1 MNLSYNWLKEY
12 VDINITPEDLASE
25 LTLAGLEV
33 EQISY
38 LANASNLVIGE
49 VLEVSDHPDADTL
62 KVTKVDIKDEISQ
75 IVCGAPNVA
84 VGQKVIVAK
93 VGANVNGLK
102 IKDANIRGVASSGMI
117 CSLSE
122 LGVSEKLLSEE
133 QLKGI
138 EVLDNDAVV
147 GNENVLE
154 YLGLDD
160 AIIEI
165 DLTPNRTDC
174 LSMFNLAHEVA
185 AILDQK
191 AKIPNINDNSGGIKT
206 DLVVTSE
213 TDKSLQV
220 LGKIIGNVEIRPSVK
235 WMEDVLRANNMQAI
249 NNVVD
254 ISNIVMLETGQ
265 PLHFYDLDKL
275 AKKELIVKSG
285 IKAKYTALDE
295 EEYNISE
302 NDLVITSNDDII
314 GIAGI
319 IGGDDSKI
327 VDNTKSILIE
337 AAHFDLV
344 SIRKSSRDLNIN
356 SEASSRFS
364 KGIDPNAPSYALNR
378 AVDLLIEY
386 ASASD
391 LEETVVYNKQDLNE
405 KVLETSVKYVDERLG
420 IELSEDEIVE
430 IFDRLNFKPLKNA
443 DKIQVSIPTYRLDI
457 KSEVDLSEEVVRI
470 YGVDKLPATLP
481 LVRMSTNLDSDQQ
494 RIKASLESLL
504 LGSGTS
510 EIISYSLV
518 SDKHLKYSLMPIGEP
533 VELSNPI
540 SIDRKYYRTSLFS
553 SMLDVISYNEARGN
567 DQYALYEIANV
578 YSDDN
583 DSQERL
589 VIALSQNRNK
599 SAWQDLIDVESYFTF
614 KGRIISILSKLG
626 INEQRVRIKENN
638 SDKVNLHPY
647 QSAEVYIDNKLF
659 GLLGKIHPKLEE
671 EYDIKTAIVGEFNL
685 NVIYEAKKSKVKF
698 TQIPRYPGVSRD
710 IALIVEDDLA
720 SENLIK
726 TIIKSGRPLV
736 KSAEVFDVYEGSNIE
751 EGHKSVAIRIFYQSL
766 EKTLTDK
773 DVNEVHENIVGSLIK
788 SYNVTY
794 RK

>member
-49 VLEVSDHPDADTL
+49 VLEVSAHPDADTL

-122 LGVSEKLLSEE
+122 IGVSEKLLSED

-138 EVLDNDAVV
+138 EVLSEDAVV
-147 GNENVLE
+147 GNEDVLA

-185 AILDQK
+185 AILNQK
-191 AKIPNINDNSGGIKT
+191 AKIPKINDNSAGSKT
-206 DLVVTSE
+206 DLIVSSE

-220 LGKIIGNVEIRPSVK
+220 LGKIIGSVEIKPSVK
-235 WMEDVLRANNMQAI
+235 WMADILRANNMQAI

-265 PLHFYDLDKL
+265 PLHFYDVDKL
-275 AKKELIVKSG
+275 AKKELIVKTG
-285 IKAKYTALDE
+285 LNEKYTALDE
-295 EEYNISE
+295 VEYNISE
-302 NDLVITSNDDII
+302 KELVITSDNKII

-344 SIRKSSRDLNIN
+344 SIRKSSRDLNVN

-364 KGIDPNAPSYALNR
+364 KGIDLNAPTYALNR

-386 ASASD
+386 ASASN
-391 LEETVVYNKQDLNE
+391 LEETVVYNNQDLSE
-405 KVLETSVKYVDERLG
+405 RVLETSVAYIDERLG
-420 IELSEDEIVE
+420 IELSEEEIVE
-430 IFDRLNFKPLKNA
+430 IFTRLNFNPQLKGE
-443 DKIQVSIPTYRLDI
+443 KIQVSIPTYRLDI
-457 KSEVDLSEEVVRI
+457 KAEVDLSEEVVRM

-481 LVRMSTNLDSDQQ
+481 LVRMSTNLDTYQQ
-494 RIKASLESLL
+494 RIKASLESVL
-504 LGSGTS
+504 LGSGIS
-510 EIISYSLV
+510 EVISYSLV
-518 SDKHLKYSLMPIGEP
+518 SDKHLKHSLMPIGDP

-540 SIDRKYYRTSLFS
+540 SNDRKYYRTSLFS
-553 SMLDVISYNEARGN
+553 SVLDVVSYNEARGN

-578 YSDDN
+578 YSNDN

-589 VIALSQNRNK
+589 VIALSQNHNK
-599 SAWQDLIDVESYFTF
+599 SAWQDLIDIESYFTF
-614 KGRIISILSKLG
+614 KGRVISILGKLG

-638 SDKVNLHPY
+638 SDKLNLHPY

-671 EYDIKTAIVGEFNL
+671 EYDVKTAIVGEFNL

-726 TIIKSGRPLV
+726 TIIKSGKPLV
-736 KSAEVFDVYEGSNIE
+736 KNAEVFDVYEGSNIE

-773 DVNEVHENIVGSLIK
+773 DVNEVHENIVDSLIK

>member
-49 VLEVSDHPDADTL
+49 VLEVSAHPDADTL

-122 LGVSEKLLSEE
+122 LGVSEKLLSED

-138 EVLDNDAVV
+138 EVLSEDAVV
-147 GNENVLE
+147 GNEDVLA

-185 AILDQK
+185 AILNQK
-191 AKIPNINDNSGGIKT
+191 AKIPKINDNSGGSKT
-206 DLVVTSE
+206 DLIVSSE

-220 LGKIIGNVEIRPSVK
+220 LGKIIGSVEIKPSVK
-235 WMEDVLRANNMQAI
+235 WMADILRANNMQAI

-265 PLHFYDLDKL
+265 PLHFYDVDKL
-275 AKKELIVKSG
+275 AKKELIVKTG
-285 IKAKYTALDE
+285 LNEKYTALDE
-295 EEYNISE
+295 VEYNISE
-302 NDLVITSNDDII
+302 KELVITSDNKII

-364 KGIDPNAPSYALNR
+364 KGIDPNAPTYALNR

-386 ASASD
+386 ASASN
-391 LEETVVYNKQDLNE
+391 LEETVVYNNQDLSE
-405 KVLETSVKYVDERLG
+405 RVLETSVAYIDERLG
-420 IELSEDEIVE
+420 IELSEEEIVE
-430 IFDRLNFKPLKNA
+430 IFTRLNFNPQLKGE
-443 DKIQVSIPTYRLDI
+443 KIQVSIPTYRLDI
-457 KSEVDLSEEVVRI
+457 KAEVDLSEEVVRM

-481 LVRMSTNLDSDQQ
+481 LVRMSTNLDTDQQ
-494 RIKASLESLL
+494 RIKASLESVL
-504 LGSGTS
+504 LGSGIS
-510 EIISYSLV
+510 EVISYSLV
-518 SDKHLKYSLMPIGEP
+518 SDKHLKHSLMPIGDP

-540 SIDRKYYRTSLFS
+540 SNDRKYYRTSLFS
-553 SMLDVISYNEARGN
+553 SVLDVVSYNEARGN

-578 YSDDN
+578 YSNDN

-589 VIALSQNRNK
+589 VIALSQNHNK
-599 SAWQDLIDVESYFTF
+599 SAWQDLIDIESYFTF
-614 KGRIISILSKLG
+614 KGRVISILGKLG

-638 SDKVNLHPY
+638 SDKLNLHPY

-671 EYDIKTAIVGEFNL
+671 EYDVKTAIVGEFNL

-726 TIIKSGRPLV
+726 TIIKSGKPLV
-736 KSAEVFDVYEGSNIE
+736 KNAEVFDVYEGSNIE

-773 DVNEVHENIVGSLIK
+773 DVNEVHENIVDSLIK